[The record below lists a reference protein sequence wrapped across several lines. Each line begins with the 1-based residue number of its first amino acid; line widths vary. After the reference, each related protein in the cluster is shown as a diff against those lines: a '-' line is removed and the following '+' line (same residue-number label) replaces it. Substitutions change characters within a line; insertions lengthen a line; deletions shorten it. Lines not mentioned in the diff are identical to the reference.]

1 MDNDH
6 DDFKCKNCGCKDF
19 FEQFFEQCDILMCA
33 RCGTWN

>member
-19 FEQFFEQCDILMCA
+19 FEQFDILICV